1 MSTLKKILEDSIQE
15 GRMATMDLLPLVYDE
30 LRNLACRK
38 LPKGRPEQTIQA
50 TALVHEVW
58 LRLGGDE
65 TRDWNDRAHF
75 FRTAALAMRNI
86 IVERARR
93 KATEKRGANPQLMRI
108 DEVRIDEL
116 PLANTTQNE
125 RVLLVD
131 EALERLEKELPD
143 HAQVVTLKFFGG
155 LTNKEI
161 AALQGVTERT
171 IDRHWA
177 FAKARLYELICD
189 ELGE

>member
-1 MSTLKKILEDSIQE
+1 MSTLNRILEQSIQE
-15 GRMATMDLLPLVYDE
+15 GRMATKDLLPLVYDE

-58 LRLGGDE
+58 LRLGGDD

-75 FRTAALAMRNI
+75 FRTASLAMRNI

-116 PLANTTQNE
+116 PVANTTQDE
-125 RVLLVD
+125 WVLLVD
-131 EALERLEKELPD
+131 DALERLEKELPE

-171 IDRHWA
+171 VDRHWA
-177 FAKARLYELICD
+177 FAKARLYDLICD
-189 ELGE
+189 GRGD